1 VYCAS
6 KGAIVNLT
14 RAMAMELAPGVRVNC
29 VCPGVIDT
37 EMGRDGFTTS
47 EATADAEMDAVGEE
61 YPMQRVGTADEVA
74 SAILYLSSSDSGFI
88 TGIALPIEGGATAG
102 S

>member
-1 VYCAS
+1 
-6 KGAIVNLT
+6 
-14 RAMAMELAPGVRVNC
+14 MAMELAPGVRVNC

-37 EMGRDGFTTS
+37 DMTRNEYTTS
-47 EATADAEMDAVGEE
+47 EATADAEMDATGEE
-61 YPMQRVGTADEVA
+61 YPMRRIGTAEEVA